1 MELGTNNNPN
11 APLKLPFDPLAEAE
25 SQLVHKLTSGEDIQ
39 ARDLL
44 LLSIAKSLATMAYLE
59 RD

>member
-1 MELGTNNNPN
+1 MELGNNLPK
-11 APLKLPFDPLAEAE
+11 APLKMPFDPLAEAE
-25 SQLVHKLTSGEDIQ
+25 NQLAHQLTSGENIQ